1 MRNQKL
7 SAALRASALGLT
19 LLAFTAAPALAQS
32 NNNGAAGANTNATA
46 NREERRDDRRDDRR
60 EYRGDRDQDRDWGWI
75 GLLGLG
81 GLLGLMPR
89 KRVPVV
95 HESRD
100 VPGRDPRDVRDRDPR
115 DRR

>member
-1 MRNQKL
+1 MRKQKL
-7 SAALRASALGLT
+7 SAALRASALGLS
-19 LLAFTAAPALAQS
+19 LFAFTAAPAFTQS
-32 NNNGAAGANTNATA
+32 NDNGAAGANTNATT
-46 NREERRDDRRDDRR
+46 NREERRDERRDERR
-60 EYRGDRDQDRDWGWI
+60 EYRGDRDKDRDWGWL

-100 VPGRDPRDVRDRDPR
+100 VPGRDPRDVPGRDPR